1 MDSATR
7 VTRARTPLS
16 RAGVPTPPWR
26 YLLATMLVA
35 VMDQVEGTSTSF
47 CSKMSLPFQ
56 SWMTASRFSQV
67 SSSKGET
74 PGRVKWRVKRK
85 PGVLPCCWEG
95 AEEVEAAAGAAWVS
109 VSAMAERPFV
119 DRVRCPAVVPVG
131 AAESWIEDAV
141 FWGAEDVVFRRKS
154 RGIRGMRLARPAPL

>member
-16 RAGVPTPPWR
+16 RSGVPTRPWR

-35 VMDQVEGTSTSF
+35 VMDQELGTSTSF

-74 PGRVKWRVKRK
+74 PGLVKWRVKRK
-85 PGVLPCCWEG
+85 PGVLLGGGGGGGGGSRSGLGERFGHGGETFRGSCEVPGSGAGGCCG
-95 AEEVEAAAGAAWVS
+95 ILDRRRRLLGRGGRRVSLEEP
-109 VSAMAERPFV
+109 R
-119 DRVRCPAVVPVG
+119 D
-131 AAESWIEDAV
+131 
-141 FWGAEDVVFRRKS
+141 
-154 RGIRGMRLARPAPL
+154 RGMRLARPAPL